1 MDIKKIQFP
10 KILNKYSSNIL
21 LSCCYNPLKGDND
34 ILSMLLKQVSFIGNL
49 NINCLEYSKNEKV
62 STFYSSQFE
71 YGTIVLINTLTRV
84 GKKSAT
90 INDNAISTN
99 IFDESFKT
107 CIVKS
112 NLSDF

>member
-1 MDIKKIQFP
+1 MEFLYLMDIKKIQFP
-10 KILNKYSSNIL
+10 KILNKHSS
-21 LSCCYNPLKGDND
+21 ND

-49 NINCLEYSKNEKV
+49 NINCSEYSKNEKV